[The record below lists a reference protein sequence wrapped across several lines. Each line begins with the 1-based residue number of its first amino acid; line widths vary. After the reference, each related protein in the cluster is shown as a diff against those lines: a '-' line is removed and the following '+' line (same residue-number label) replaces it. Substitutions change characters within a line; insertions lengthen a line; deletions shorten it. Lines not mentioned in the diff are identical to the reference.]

1 MALAGFV
8 LAAVP
13 LRAQEVT
20 PEIRHGS
27 DPLDVPYMA
36 SNNAVLDA
44 MFDFARPLAGDY
56 VMDLGSGDGRI
67 VIEAARR
74 FGASGHGIDL
84 NAGLVRI
91 ANERAGQLGLAD
103 RARFYVRD
111 LFKEDLSRAT
121 IVTLYLFPEIM
132 LQLRPTLFRALR
144 PGARIVSHA
153 YHMGDWRFDAARA
166 VDAGTGGKQEFVY
179 YWKVPARVAGLW
191 DWTLDFP
198 VGLDGPRHYRGQI
211 VQHWQDIEGRVDD
224 DLLPM
229 RLHDAGLDGTT
240 IRFSVTGELGRRSLR
255 QDYVG
260 TVAGNRV
267 EGHVTLRGPIQ
278 PTRFPWSAQ
287 RRRADN

>member
-1 MALAGFV
+1 MGV
-8 LAAVP
+8 VAV
-13 LRAQEVT
+13 A
-20 PEIRHGS
+20 
-27 DPLDVPYMA
+27 
-36 SNNAVLDA
+36 
-44 MFDFARPLAGDY
+44 ARPLSLLAAGPRAPAREPY
-56 VMDLGSGDGRI
+56 
-67 VIEAARR
+67 EA
-74 FGASGHGIDL
+74 
-84 NAGLVRI
+84 LVR
-91 ANERAGQLGLAD
+91 AHPEWADARVRLASLD
-103 RARFYVRD
+103 F
-111 LFKEDLSRAT
+111 E
-121 IVTLYLFPEIM
+121 
-132 LQLRPTLFRALR
+132 
-144 PGARIVSHA
+144 
-153 YHMGDWRFDAARA
+153 DWRFDAARA